1 MLDVNVW
8 TNHLIGRDRELAVLG
23 SLLDEAVV
31 DGATLLLTGEPG
43 VGKTALL
50 AAAAEMAATAG
61 FEVIRAGGVEYE
73 TDVSFAGLHQL
84 VGPLSGDLHR
94 LPPSS
99 RVAMEVALGL
109 GSGPAP
115 KRLAVLNASLAL
127 FRQAASRGP
136 LLIVIDDLHWL
147 DRASGAAVGFVGRRL
162 RGSRIGLLG
171 AIRPDVG
178 GFFERAGLPEYE
190 VAPLSEADAMGLLAR
205 QFVHLPT
212 RVLRRVADEAQ
223 GNPLALLEFAASA
236 GGPRDGVDGA
246 PP

>member
-8 TNHLIGRDRELAVLG
+8 TNHLIGRDRELAALG
-23 SLLDEAVV
+23 SLLDEAVT

-50 AAAAEMAATAG
+50 AAAAEMATTAG
-61 FEVIRAGGVEYE
+61 FEVIRGGGVEYE

-84 VGPLSGDLHR
+84 TGPLSDDLRR
-94 LPPSS
+94 LPRSS

-115 KRLAVLNASLAL
+115 ERLAVLNASLAL

-223 GNPLALLEFAASA
+223 GNPLEIGRAH
-236 GGPRDGVDGA
+236 V
-246 PP
+246 

>member
-1 MLDVNVW
+1 V
-8 TNHLIGRDRELAVLG
+8 
-23 SLLDEAVV
+23 
-31 DGATLLLTGEPG
+31 LLTGEPG

-61 FEVIRAGGVEYE
+61 FEVIRVGGVEYE

-84 VGPLSGDLHR
+84 VGPLSDDLRR
-94 LPPSS
+94 LPRSS
-99 RVAMEVALGL
+99 RVALEVALGI

-115 KRLAVLNASLAL
+115 ERLAVLNASLEL

-190 VAPLSEADAMGLLAR
+190 VAALSQADAMGLLAR

-223 GNPLALLEFAASA
+223 GNPLALLEFGASA
-236 GGPRDGVDGA
+236 GGPWPNACGIC
-246 PP
+246 